1 MLFRLKRLT
10 ISSET
15 VRLPRT
21 PMVVSP
27 GVLSLNSLAPPAP
40 KPCKLGPDRKSNKDV
55 LENVFSSGGI
65 SSATDEYSLGIKN
78 ANNARPSETNV
89 HVPITLPN
97 QRRRCQTA
105 ITRSAIGIC
114 I

>member
-10 ISSET
+10 ISSST

-27 GVLSLNSLAPPAP
+27 GVLSLNSPAPPAP
-40 KPCKLGPDRKSNKDV
+40 EPGKLGPDRKSNRDA

-65 SSATDEYSLGIKN
+65 SSATDEYSFGMKN
-78 ANNARPSETNV
+78 ANNVRPNETNV

-97 QRRRCQTA
+97 DYLHIRKAT
-105 ITRSAIGIC
+105 
-114 I
+114 